1 MTLAQMRGMA
11 TAVPSKQMA
20 DLMRKITGCYEAL
33 EGVENSAM
41 DAFVQVTGY
50 VGKNLLP
57 SGKEPP
63 RYLKYSCDPLMDVAR
78 CVTSYALQRTACGT
92 CIFH

>member
-63 RYLKYSCDPLMDVAR
+63 RYLK
-78 CVTSYALQRTACGT
+78 
-92 CIFH
+92 